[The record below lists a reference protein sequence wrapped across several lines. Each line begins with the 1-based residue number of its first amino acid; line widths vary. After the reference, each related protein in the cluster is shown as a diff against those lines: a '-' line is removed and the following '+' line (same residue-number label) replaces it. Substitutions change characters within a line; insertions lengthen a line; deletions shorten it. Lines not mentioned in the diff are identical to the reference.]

1 MAFKNLPTRSK
12 IPNWSLTQHVFL
24 GMFSCNWTLSWG
36 CVPLQAPL
44 SRERDIGRKQSVMSC
59 KTLCMHICTRNK
71 RSLLPQGS
79 TATGKEI
86 LLQEAHVLAHPPG
99 QSWKS
104 HIWFPVQPL
113 FFYLWISDLE
123 MYKPSCKGSQVH
135 AYRFFLQQ
143 VSLTMTGCLRR
154 DSVLILLSFNILV
167 FEVSY
172 ICEKPLGRIK
182 SVLI

>member
-1 MAFKNLPTRSK
+1 M
-12 IPNWSLTQHVFL
+12 
-24 GMFSCNWTLSWG
+24 
-36 CVPLQAPL
+36 
-44 SRERDIGRKQSVMSC
+44 MSC
-59 KTLCMHICTRNK
+59 KTLCMHICIIKGPCCHKAARPQE
-71 RSLLPQGS
+71 RRFSSRRHMSLL
-79 TATGKEI
+79 T
-86 LLQEAHVLAHPPG
+86 HLAEVGNPTSDF
-99 QSWKS
+99 QSNL
-104 HIWFPVQPL
+104 L
-113 FFYLWISDLE
+113 FFYLRISDLE